1 MFKKSDIIIMVK
13 FINVKIYSNL
23 WMINLNKKMFNMITE
38 YLLGEIV

>member
-1 MFKKSDIIIMVK
+1 MVK